1 MLLIRENEISMTNQV
16 KPKKRSKKLAKILFA
31 NDIDYAKFQNS
42 IDKEA
47 LKKAKIRY
55 SQALSDFTCDG
66 EKSFLN
72 KEKQQELIDADR
84 EIKEIESKLKRSK
97 TNAKNAANPP
107 KKKPNPTVE
116 EVTAHRDN
124 FYWVNST
131 YYGWVIS
138 ACKDLKTTPKTL
150 NSILNKSN

>member
-1 MLLIRENEISMTNQV
+1 MTDEI
-16 KPKKRSKKLAKILFA
+16 KPKKRKSRLSKALFA
-31 NDIDYAKFQNS
+31 TDIDYAKFQNY

-47 LKKAKIRY
+47 LNKARIRHLK
-55 SQALSDFTCDG
+55 ALSNFSSDG
-66 EKSFLN
+66 EKSFFN

-84 EIKEIESKLKRSK
+84 ELKEIESKLKRSK

-107 KKKPNPTVE
+107 KKKPNPTIE

-124 FYWVNST
+124 FYWVNGT

-150 NSILNKSN
+150 NLILKKSK